1 MQTKIW
7 PSRESRRA
15 FAMIA
20 VNQPLGRAAVYV
32 TAAHGDSPV
41 LGMMTSAGCG
51 NPDLYKKA
59 PDRRSPHSLEAPLES
74 RHSACVILCH
84 LERINQ
90 SHCRSLGV
98 CRDRSFVG
106 GNVLGDH
113 TLGGEVAFNRT
124 STSVTVKLANPR

>member
-32 TAAHGDSPV
+32 TAADGDSPV

-74 RHSACVILCH
+74 RHSGVRH
-84 LERINQ
+84 
-90 SHCRSLGV
+90 SLPFRAHQPIPLPIARRV
-98 CRDRSFVG
+98 Q
-106 GNVLGDH
+106 
-113 TLGGEVAFNRT
+113 
-124 STSVTVKLANPR
+124 